1 MERGSQSRQA
11 SLCTRRMDGG
21 VFIVISLG
29 EFVDR
34 SFSYFFMLSV
44 FSKLSTMK
52 KKSKTIP
59 FLFVLENF
67 QELFCF

>member
-1 MERGSQSRQA
+1 M
-11 SLCTRRMDGG
+11 
-21 VFIVISLG
+21 IYLG